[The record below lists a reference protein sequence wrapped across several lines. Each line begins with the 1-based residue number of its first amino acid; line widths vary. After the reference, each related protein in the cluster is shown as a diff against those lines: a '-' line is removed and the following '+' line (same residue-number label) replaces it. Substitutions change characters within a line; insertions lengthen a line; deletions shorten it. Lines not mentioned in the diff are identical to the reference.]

1 MTAAEYDAWY
11 DSARGR
17 WIGEMEYE
25 LLSDQLKP
33 QPGDHVL
40 DVGCGTGWFT
50 RRFAALPGV
59 HVTGIDLDTDWLEF
73 ARSRDTAAAYIRADA
88 RALPFADSC
97 FDLVVSITAL
107 CFIADWQAAL
117 NEMLRVTR
125 RRFAIGVLNR
135 DSVLW
140 REKGQDGGSGAYR
153 GAHWHTSAE
162 IRSELD
168 RLQARDLRFR
178 SGIFLPS
185 GSRIARMAE
194 RILPPSAVGRLDR
207 CFRDRAGAPS
217 SVTDG
222 FAPRR
227 SCPERPL

>member
-11 DSARGR
+11 GSARGR
-17 WIGEMEYE
+17 WIGEREYE
-25 LLSDQLKP
+25 LLCDQLKP
-33 QPGDHVL
+33 QPRDHVL

-73 ARSRDTAAAYIRADA
+73 ARSRDASAAYIRADA
-88 RALPFADSC
+88 RALPFPDGC
-97 FDLVVSITAL
+97 FDLVVSVTAL
-107 CFIADWQAAL
+107 CFIPGWQAAL
-117 NEMLRVTR
+117 SEMLRVTR

-135 DSVLW
+135 DSLLW
-140 REKGQDGGSGAYR
+140 RDKGKDGGSGAYC

-168 RLQARDLRFR
+168 RLQARDLRSR

-194 RILPPSAVGRLDR
+194 RILPPLLPWGGLTVASG
-207 CFRDRAGAPS
+207 
-217 SVTDG
+217 T
-222 FAPRR
+222 APRY
-227 SCPERPL
+227 PHQ